1 MSGINIQN
9 LFLNSFIYSIL
20 KWKKSYFQSL
30 PKFQVSFYQLC
41 EPFNNSL
48 RFFFLKNSKI
58 IHWSLIFPADWKVLL
73 YICFGV
79 PHLNIKR
86 RNVSLSLHNSILGPH
101 TYAQTT
107 NWQKLYIPKLDKEE
121 EAYLEVMSPCF
132 LGSLKITSCLST
144 FIASDASPN
153 GQKPCKQGM
162 VARTSKD
169 FLNLDPK
176 WVEEYRS
183 VGTRALL
190 ASEVKIHSQCV
201 IPPPPPAVLESCL
214 PSVFLICLQTLLYMC
229 IERCGWFG
237 LE

>member
-20 KWKKSYFQSL
+20 KWKISYFQSL

-41 EPFNNSL
+41 ESFNNSL

-58 IHWSLIFPADWKVLL
+58 IHWTLIFPADWKVLL
-73 YICFGV
+73 YIRFGV

-121 EAYLEVMSPCF
+121 RRSLPRSHDSLLLRVPENYLMS
-132 LGSLKITSCLST
+132 KH
-144 FIASDASPN
+144 
-153 GQKPCKQGM
+153 
-162 VARTSKD
+162 
-169 FLNLDPK
+169 
-176 WVEEYRS
+176 
-183 VGTRALL
+183 
-190 ASEVKIHSQCV
+190 IHS
-201 IPPPPPAVLESCL
+201 I
-214 PSVFLICLQTLLYMC
+214 
-229 IERCGWFG
+229 RCFTQWP
-237 LE
+237 ETM